1 MAAPESS
8 PAPVPTPDSTAA
20 ASLPQLLEQLAQLLQ
35 SELDML
41 LASHDASRIE
51 QLAAR
56 KIELCARI
64 EALQQREAAANPSR
78 DPVRMQRLH
87 ELAQAVAAANQRN
100 GAVLGALIRNTRGAL
115 DILRSIPGAE
125 TAGMY
130 GPRGETLGT
139 GAAKPLGRA

>member
-1 MAAPESS
+1 MAAPEAS
-8 PAPVPTPDSTAA
+8 PATVPTSDSAA
-20 ASLPQLLEQLAQLLQ
+20 AGVLPQLLEQLAQLLQ
-35 SELDML
+35 SELDTL
-41 LASHDASRIE
+41 LASHDAAFIE

-64 EALQQREAAANPSR
+64 EELQQREATQ
-78 DPVRMQRLH
+78 DPARAQRLR

-139 GAAKPLGRA
+139 GTAKPLGRA

>member
-1 MAAPESS
+1 MAAPESV
-8 PAPVPTPDSTAA
+8 PASVPSSDAA
-20 ASLPQLLEQLAQLLQ
+20 AAADLPQLLEQLAQLLQ
-35 SELDML
+35 SELDTL

-64 EALQQREAAANPSR
+64 EALQQHEAAQ
-78 DPVRMQRLH
+78 DPAHAQRLR
-87 ELAQAVAAANQRN
+87 ELAQAIAAANQRN

-139 GAAKPLGRA
+139 ATAKPLGRA

>member
-1 MAAPESS
+1 MAAPESV
-8 PAPVPTPDSTAA
+8 PASVPSSDAA
-20 ASLPQLLEQLAQLLQ
+20 AAADLPQLLEQLAQLLQ
-35 SELDML
+35 SELDTL

-64 EALQQREAAANPSR
+64 EALQRHEAAQ
-78 DPVRMQRLH
+78 DPAHAQRLR
-87 ELAQAVAAANQRN
+87 ELAQAIAAANQRN

-139 GAAKPLGRA
+139 GTAKPLGRA

>member
-1 MAAPESS
+1 MAAPESV
-8 PAPVPTPDSTAA
+8 PASVPSSDAA
-20 ASLPQLLEQLAQLLQ
+20 AAADLPQLLEQLAQLLQ
-35 SELDML
+35 SELDTL

-64 EALQQREAAANPSR
+64 EALQRHEAAQ
-78 DPVRMQRLH
+78 DPAHAQRLR
-87 ELAQAVAAANQRN
+87 ELAQAIAAANQRN

-139 GAAKPLGRA
+139 ATAKPLGRA